1 MPGGATSA
9 TATLISTLPYTD
21 ADTCTLAT
29 PLWYRY
35 TSPTPAVPNVIA
47 VFVYTADRVHVGS
60 NPVMPLDT
68 QVYSPN
74 DSTLIM
80 GSAATNIGIR
90 NKDIQVPMTAGA
102 TYYFKITS
110 AFGDHPYTISV
121 LAAPSLS
128 APAGSIFV
136 NDDGAGSTVSTG
148 NAIPFP
154 LALLSAIDGT
164 VLRFVN
170 PFPSGENGDV
180 IATGAHIG
188 RILVHDRFNANH
200 SARDHLALYDSQF
213 TLIADL
219 SYGAT
224 TGLRYPIRTNK
235 SLATKFY
242 VGQPADP
249 AHAGKATVTTVT
261 SAGAFG
267 ATTWVLPLAGLAGIA
282 PSLDE
287 TILYHS
293 GQSSPT
299 NSPVGRWDLVN
310 NVALT
315 NLAAGLGATW
325 VTQDDILVLADGT
338 IVVSY
343 ESTSVLT
350 APVVKHYAA
359 DGTVLNTYT
368 LTGSRSQ
375 DVRLAYALDDPISFW
390 VWTKL
395 GPSSSAGN
403 GLSRFR
409 NVKVSDGSTLTT
421 FDCQQYGGGVWFGA
435 VTATPSPRFGHSESC
450 PFLIIRQ
457 AFPSVAPP
465 PAPPACVHACLLTE
479 APITGGGQACQSTL
493 TAETGGGQACRLPDT
508 PGVECAE

>member
-1 MPGGATSA
+1 MAGGTTAG
-9 TATLISTLPYTD
+9 TATIISSLPYTD
-21 ADTCTLAT
+21 SDTVTQAT

-35 TSPTPAVPNVIA
+35 TSPTPAVPNVMA

-68 QVYSPN
+68 QVYSP
-74 DSTLIM
+74 DAATLIM
-80 GSAATNIGIR
+80 GSAAVNIGIR
-90 NKDIQVPMTAGA
+90 NKDIQIPMTAGA
-102 TYYFKITS
+102 TYSVKVTS
-110 AFGDHPYTISV
+110 AFGSHPYTISA
-121 LAAPSLS
+121 LAAPSLL

-136 NDDGAGSTVSTG
+136 NDDGLGSPVSSG

-154 LALLSAIDGT
+154 LALLSATDGT

-170 PFPSGENGDV
+170 PFPSGENADV

-188 RILVHDRFNANH
+188 RILVHDRFNPNH
-200 SARDHLALYDSQF
+200 SARDHLALYDAQF

-219 SYGAT
+219 TYGAT
-224 TGLRYPIRTNK
+224 TGLRYPIRTNRA
-235 SLATKFY
+235 LPTTFY

-267 ATTWVLPLAGLAGIA
+267 PTTWVLPLAGLTGIA

-287 TILYHS
+287 TILYHT
-293 GQSSPT
+293 GQTTPT

-310 NVALT
+310 NVALST
-315 NLAAGLGATW
+315 LAPGLGATW

-338 IVVSY
+338 IVVTY
-343 ESTSVLT
+343 ESTNVLT
-350 APVVKHYAA
+350 VPIIKRYAA
-359 DGTVLNTYT
+359 NGTVLNTYT

-375 DVRLAYALDDPISFW
+375 DVRLASALDDPVSFW

-395 GPSSSAGN
+395 GTAPTQGN
-403 GLSRFR
+403 GLSRFT
-409 NVKVSDGSTLTT
+409 NLKVSDGTTLHT
-421 FDCQQYGGGVWFGA
+421 FDCQQYGGGVWFGV

-450 PFLIIRQ
+450 PFLILR
-457 AFPSVAPP
+457 VAVPTVAGALTGYVSPP
-465 PAPPACVHACLLTE
+465 TRKRPCPK
-479 APITGGGQACQSTL
+479 
-493 TAETGGGQACRLPDT
+493 
-508 PGVECAE
+508 